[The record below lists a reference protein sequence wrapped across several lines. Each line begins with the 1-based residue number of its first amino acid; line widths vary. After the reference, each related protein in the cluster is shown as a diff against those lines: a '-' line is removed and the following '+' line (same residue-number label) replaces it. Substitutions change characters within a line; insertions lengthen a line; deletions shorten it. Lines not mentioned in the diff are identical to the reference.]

1 MEGWDRRRRGMGWT
15 AACSEDPRCARGGGG
30 GGGWLCVDTYASHGR
45 TRTEKHRAS
54 AVHLYSHSRAHAH
67 ASQVRS
73 SLAFDRGRPSRL
85 PRFDLILPFES
96 S

>member
-1 MEGWDRRRRGMGWT
+1 MEGRDRRRRGMGWT

-30 GGGWLCVDTYASHGR
+30 GGGCLCVDTYASHGR

-54 AVHLYSHSRAHAH
+54 AVHLYSHSRAHA
-67 ASQVRS
+67 SQVRS